1 MNRIYKT
8 IWNAAT
14 QSWTVA
20 GELASLLQKAKVH
33 QKQFQH

>member
-1 MNRIYKT
+1 MNRIYKP

-20 GELASLLQKAKVH
+20 GELASAKAH